1 MISRDEMITFSFE
14 IEKIVEEKDVSYID
28 AVVLY
33 CEETGFEIE
42 LAAKLVSGALKSKI
56 KLEAEDLHFLPKSN
70 TNKLPI

>member
-1 MISRDEMITFSFE
+1 MISRDEMINFSFE
-14 IEKIVEEKDVSYID
+14 IERLVEDKDISYID

-42 LAAKLVSGALKSKI
+42 LAAKLISGALKSKI
-56 KLEAEDLHFLPKSN
+56 KIEAEDLHFLPRSN

>member
-14 IEKIVEEKDVSYID
+14 IERIVEEKDVSYID

-33 CEETGFEIE
+33 CEQTGFEIE

>member
-14 IEKIVEEKDVSYID
+14 IERIVEEKDVSYID